1 MNLCFYIDFIEEIR
15 TKGVSIETYKQ
26 IEYLS
31 TYWPRLNTSIQGW
44 INFDDTLDNIEKFI
58 CAFDDPYEGAKCFLN
73 DEIVYIKKV
82 SADFSSAD
90 FIVFKME

>member
-31 TYWPRLNTSIQGW
+31 TYWPRINTPIQGW
-44 INFDDTLDNIEKFI
+44 INFDDTLYNIEKFI
-58 CAFDDPYEGAKCFLN
+58 CLFDDP
-73 DEIVYIKKV
+73 
-82 SADFSSAD
+82 
-90 FIVFKME
+90 